1 MSNTKCVAE
10 NMFNKP
16 FHSPK
21 QNGLFFI
28 AYVEGYVYIKK
39 SKGGNTLRL
48 FPFSL
53 LNIQHILLK
62 NKRT

>member
-1 MSNTKCVAE
+1 VLLKKQIN
-10 NMFNKP
+10 
-16 FHSPK
+16 HSLGQK